1 MTIETTRDNICINQI
16 IEQRKDNFIIEGDA
30 IIPDIKP
37 DILSTISTSGTICI
51 YKKEIQ
57 DGKIK
62 IDGTINTYI
71 MYLADSETNNIRS
84 INTNLDFTQTINME
98 KAKSNMKIEN
108 TFTLKEIE
116 CKVLNGRKVN
126 IKAIVEIETKILNS
140 ENVDIVNGIE
150 DLKDVQTL
158 NDNININTL
167 MGEGNT
173 KIYAKDTLSIDNID
187 NLAEIMKS
195 NIRIINKE
203 SKISYNK
210 ILIKADLEVKLLYLT
225 EDNRINTLQKTIP
238 IMGFI
243 DIKDIND
250 DSVCNIKYEIKNV
263 LIKPNNVEE
272 HSVYVEVE
280 LDVYCQAYEN
290 KQLAVIQD
298 LYSPTVDLTFEQK
311 RMRAMQKIECM
322 QETFNI
328 REKQVIEEIGSNK
341 LYDVEITPII
351 SSQNILNDRIMYEGE
366 VMLNFIFASSAT
378 GGIDTKRV
386 NIPFNFNMETTGI
399 NTTTNVN
406 TAIEVGMQDFIIM
419 PDESIDI
426 KIDLNFT
433 VEYSKNL
440 EINVIQNIQSGENR
454 TSNPYSMTIYF
465 AKPGDSLWKIAKKF
479 RSTVDNIA
487 KVNGIED
494 VDKIEVGQQ
503 LFIPRYNG

>member
-1 MTIETTRDNICINQI
+1 
-16 IEQRKDNFIIEGDA
+16 
-30 IIPDIKP
+30 
-37 DILSTISTSGTICI
+37 
-51 YKKEIQ
+51 
-57 DGKIK
+57 
-62 IDGTINTYI
+62 
-71 MYLADSETNNIRS
+71 
-84 INTNLDFTQTINME
+84 
-98 KAKSNMKIEN
+98 MKIEN

-126 IKAIVEIETKILNS
+126 IKAIIETETKILNS
-140 ENVDIVNGIE
+140 ENIDIVNGIE

-272 HSVYVEVE
+272 HSVYIEVE

-311 RMRAMQKIECM
+311 RIRAMQKIECM

-351 SSQNILNDRIMYEGE
+351 NSQNILNDRIMYEGE

-386 NIPFNFNMETTGI
+386 NIPLILTW
-399 NTTTNVN
+399 
-406 TAIEVGMQDFIIM
+406 
-419 PDESIDI
+419 
-426 KIDLNFT
+426 
-433 VEYSKNL
+433 
-440 EINVIQNIQSGENR
+440 R
-454 TSNPYSMTIYF
+454 
-465 AKPGDSLWKIAKKF
+465 
-479 RSTVDNIA
+479 
-487 KVNGIED
+487 
-494 VDKIEVGQQ
+494 QQ
-503 LFIPRYNG
+503 A